1 MTGRLVTEIIAISSL
16 QELNSQIQAEIDS
29 YLSQKEEYSERLGN
43 FLRETE
49 EKYGDEDW
57 FEQLSL
63 DKLGGGKG
71 RQKKNEKKK
80 KKGKK
85 ESDDWVPFQGLE
97 LSSSIQ
103 GEAEVMFEAIAKITE
118 RLDELDEAKESIEEL
133 RKVGLGNDVRYQ
145 GLPCGATHVAATP
158 EPTSSQPPCDAYDAV
173 CGDELVE
180 VLEEEEAEGVEGSQ
194 TPGDEDAWYSPEPVG
209 YEAAHEVE
217 GARYP
222 RGDGLEQPVLSSG

>member
-1 MTGRLVTEIIAISSL
+1 LTGRLVTEIITIRSL
-16 QELNSQIQAEIDS
+16 QELNGQIEAEIDS

-43 FLRETE
+43 FLREAE

-57 FEQLSL
+57 FKQLSL
-63 DKLGGGKG
+63 DKLGGGGKS

-118 RLDELDEAKESIEEL
+118 RLEGLTDAKESIEEL
-133 RKVGLGNDVRYQ
+133 RKVGLGNDVRYICYLENGIVRKVVIKPIGEDTAGKFTFNRGFTVIQ
-145 GLPCGATHVAATP
+145 AI
-158 EPTSSQPPCDAYDAV
+158 QP
-173 CGDELVE
+173 
-180 VLEEEEAEGVEGSQ
+180 
-194 TPGDEDAWYSPEPVG
+194 
-209 YEAAHEVE
+209 
-217 GARYP
+217 
-222 RGDGLEQPVLSSG
+222 